1 MEKTLSFS
9 LQRTWWLLRLNG
21 RLSKAWEVYWWLAM
35 VGLALCLAAF
45 RKQDEM
51 QTLCLMVAG
60 LTIFYRLFF
69 FYYGLKF
76 QTDASYLNLPVSR
89 LERFVSQL
97 MLTLVLGA
105 VYACLLVLFFVGA
118 RNVFALISP
127 EYDPLGIG
135 DMFQWW
141 ATVFTELILPN
152 DLYNSM
158 GGYFLSLG
166 CLTTFWLALVCLF
179 PRMLAFWVFM
189 ACLYL
194 WADLRI
200 WLIVHTNVFDFFKAN
215 EWCAVCMHLALTAF
229 FLWFAYRRFGRI
241 TLKKQI

>member
-60 LTIFYRLFF
+60 LTIVYRLFF

-158 GGYFLSLG
+158 GGIF
-166 CLTTFWLALVCLF
+166 CHWDALRLF
-179 PRMLAFWVFM
+179 GL
-189 ACLYL
+189 L
-194 WADLRI
+194 
-200 WLIVHTNVFDFFKAN
+200 
-215 EWCAVCMHLALTAF
+215 
-229 FLWFAYRRFGRI
+229 
-241 TLKKQI
+241 